1 MLFFPAYTYTCI
13 YKFVVFDVEK
23 NLDHSDRGKKKRKCV
38 DMSSFW
44 GLAQQLCRTLENSY
58 APSEGQNLTV
68 NSVQIVKSLSEVVC
82 SSSTWQT
89 KFVVWNQSIP
99 CGKKIKYLFKQARKT
114 KSKPENSGENQ
125 VEEALGEVS
134 YVCVVLISGAQI
146 SSSCRYTK

>member
-68 NSVQIVKSLSEVVC
+68 SSVQIVKSLSEVVC

-89 KFVVWNQSIP
+89 KFVV
-99 CGKKIKYLFKQARKT
+99 
-114 KSKPENSGENQ
+114 
-125 VEEALGEVS
+125 
-134 YVCVVLISGAQI
+134 
-146 SSSCRYTK
+146 